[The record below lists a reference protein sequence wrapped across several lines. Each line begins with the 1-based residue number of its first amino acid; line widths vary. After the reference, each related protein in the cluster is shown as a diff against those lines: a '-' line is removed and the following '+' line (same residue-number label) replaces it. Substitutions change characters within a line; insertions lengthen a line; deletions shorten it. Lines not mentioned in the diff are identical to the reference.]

1 MSKIDTNQSDTKQEY
16 YYNETV
22 TRFYDTVYDTFPF
35 LKVGEQFYLD
45 EIQNAGGSVLEAGVG
60 TGRIFLPALAARA
73 DVYGIDYSPQMLER
87 LKEKLDEKEHSR
99 LFNGDIRNFKL
110 DKKFKLIIS
119 PFRVFQ
125 HLLTVD
131 DQLKALNC
139 LYDHLEEGGRLI
151 FDVFNPD
158 MKRLI
163 NPVTDYLEFDGDYQ
177 PGKNLKRYSTI
188 KYDHIHQQMQLTF
201 KFVWDENNKVNTDSF
216 STPLRY
222 YFRYELENL
231 IARTQFKLEKI
242 YGNFKC
248 DELNEKSNEFILICR
263 K

>member
-1 MSKIDTNQSDTKQEY
+1 MSGINTNNANGEY

-22 TRFYDTVYDTFPF
+22 TRFYDVVYDSFPI
-35 LKVGEQFYLD
+35 LKVGLDFYLD
-45 EIQNAGGSVLEAGVG
+45 EIKNAGGSVLEAGVG

-73 DVYGIDYSPQMLER
+73 DIYGIDYSPQMLAR
-87 LKEKLDEKEHSR
+87 LRTKLDTSEHHR
-99 LFNGDIRNFKL
+99 LYEGDIRNFSI

-125 HLLTVD
+125 HLLTVE
-131 DQLKALNC
+131 DQLAALNSM
-139 LYDHLEEGGRLI
+139 YEHLEEGGRLI

-158 MKRLI
+158 LKRFV
-163 NPVTDYLEFDGDYQ
+163 NPVTDHLEFDGEYE
-177 PGKNLKRYSTI
+177 PGKNLKRYSTVS
-188 KYDHIHQQMQLTF
+188 YDYIRQQMQLTF
-201 KFVWDENNKVNTDSF
+201 KFMWDENGKENTDSF

-231 IARTQFKLEKI
+231 IARTPFKLEQM
-242 YGNFKC
+242 YGNFKR